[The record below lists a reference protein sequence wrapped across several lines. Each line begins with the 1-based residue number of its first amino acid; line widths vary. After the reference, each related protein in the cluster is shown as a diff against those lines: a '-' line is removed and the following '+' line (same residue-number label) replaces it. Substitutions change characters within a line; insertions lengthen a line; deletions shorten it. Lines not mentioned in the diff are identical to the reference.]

1 MYSLV
6 FGSDLQQFKLK
17 DAVSVPHPPTPPSRS
32 LLITCADISSG
43 EFVFCN
49 VPRIPPQSRGSGKT
63 QTDSR
68 IPADRPGCKWSLCF
82 KVHYSLIAC
91 VENFMFL

>member
-17 DAVSVPHPPTPPSRS
+17 DAVYVPRS

-49 VPRIPPQSRGSGKT
+49 VPRIPPRSRGSRKT
-63 QTDSR
+63 QTDNR
-68 IPADRPGCKWSLCF
+68 IPADRPGGKWSLCF